1 MAEPRWQYLCMRMRD
16 AGVHGLGCGLVHQSV
31 VSTIVVP
38 IGQESRLEVISCN
51 KVWWKKCYKMLR
63 KEIMKNADE
72 EAVLQNLLSNRVICT
87 FAHVKDDIQPRFASL
102 AY

>member
-38 IGQESRLEVISCN
+38 IGQESRLEVISCFFFLN
-51 KVWWKKCYKMLR
+51 LKVFI
-63 KEIMKNADE
+63 KE
-72 EAVLQNLLSNRVICT
+72 
-87 FAHVKDDIQPRFASL
+87 
-102 AY
+102 